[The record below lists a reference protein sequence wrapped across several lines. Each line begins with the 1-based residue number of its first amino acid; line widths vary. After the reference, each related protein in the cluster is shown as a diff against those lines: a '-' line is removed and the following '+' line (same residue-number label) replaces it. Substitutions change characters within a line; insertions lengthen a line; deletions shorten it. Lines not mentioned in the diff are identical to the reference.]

1 MQEIGTVISAPFPPN
16 SNEFWFVL
24 NDNKGIPVRK
34 GQFVQLQS
42 EQGLLVARV
51 AEITKTNKYF
61 ERADSVS
68 EFEKSGKPLHE
79 QFPVERW
86 EYLTAHANLIGIYEN
101 GIHKRA
107 SFPPSPGTKVS
118 KVDEGILFGFLGLDK
133 ERGLNI
139 GKIEFHGL
147 DAKLNLT
154 KLFQKH
160 CAILAQTGFGKSFL
174 TSVLIEELLDRSLV
188 HGRPAVIVVDPHG
201 EYTGFSDDENYV
213 SKTKVFNEKSI
224 SIAARNLSER
234 QICEFQ
240 PRITDVAR
248 RELGKIIKSLKDSRK
263 VYDMRELIEGVEASN
278 IPDRTKYPLVSWLSD
293 LDDTGL
299 FGINDSPNVDELAS
313 EGQLSILDLSEFIQS
328 RQKQMIVTY
337 FAKKL
342 FAARRS
348 NRIHPFI
355 LIVEE
360 AHQFAPEQEERSSAI
375 SKNIIE
381 TIAREG
387 RKFLASLVLI
397 SQRPVQLST
406 TALSQCNS
414 NIILRVSNP
423 YDLKHIGESC
433 EGVTKDIL
441 DSLPGLKVGEAL
453 ITGEVVRYPLLVNVR
468 ERKSAKSKGHISF
481 EDALVN
487 FQNKKLSDK
496 RDIETFI

>member
-1 MQEIGTVISAPFPPN
+1 MSEIGTVISAPFPPN

-24 NDNKGIPVRK
+24 NDSKGIPVKK
-34 GQFVQLQS
+34 GQFIQLQS
-42 EQGLLVARV
+42 NQGLLVARV
-51 AEITKTNKYF
+51 AEIAKTNKYF

-68 EFEKSGKPLHE
+68 EFERSGKPLVE

-86 EYLTAHANLIGIYEN
+86 GYLVAHANIIGLYDN
-101 GIHKRA
+101 NIHKRA

-118 KVDEGILFGFLGLDK
+118 EINEHILFDFLGLDK
-133 ERGLNI
+133 EKGLNI
-139 GKIEFHGL
+139 GKIEFHDL

-174 TSVLIEELLDRSLV
+174 TSVIIEELLDRSLV
-188 HGRPAVIVVDPHG
+188 HGRPALIVVDPHG
-201 EYTGFSDDENYV
+201 EYVGFSDDENYV
-213 SKTKVFNEKSI
+213 TKIKVFNENNI
-224 SIAARNLSER
+224 SIATRNLSER

-248 RELGKIIKSLKDSRK
+248 RELSRIIKSLRDSRK
-263 VYDMRELIEGVEASN
+263 VYDIRELIEGVEASN
-278 IPDRTKYPLVSWLSD
+278 ILDRTKYPLVSWLSD
-293 LDDTGL
+293 LGETGL
-299 FGINDSPNVDELAS
+299 FGINDSPNIDELAA
-313 EGQLSILDLSEFIQS
+313 EGQLSILDLSDFIQL
-328 RQKQMIVTY
+328 REKQIIVTY

-342 FAARRS
+342 FQARRS

-441 DSLPGLKVGEAL
+441 DILPGLKVGEAL
-453 ITGEVVRYPLLVNVR
+453 VTGEVAGYPLLVNVR
-468 ERKSAKSKGHISF
+468 EKKSTQSKRSIAF

-487 FQNKKLSDK
+487 YQNKKLSDK
-496 RDIETFI
+496 KDMETFM